1 MRKIIVYGSKGWIG
15 SQFVD
20 ILKHSGKDYVC
31 LNTRIENTEDIKRD
45 IEQHN
50 PTHIVSFTGRTHGQI
65 DGKKYSTIDY
75 LEQPGKLKE
84 NIRDNLLGPLLLSKV
99 CRKHRIHYT
108 YLGTGCIFKYDEN
121 HAYEKEENGFKE
133 ADLPNF
139 FGSSYS
145 IVKGATDQLIRLTED
160 TPTTLNLRIRMPIT
174 NIDNPR
180 NFITKITTYENICS
194 IKNSMTVLPELLP
207 IVLNMMEKQYVGTM
221 NLTNPGLISHNEI
234 LTMYKQYVDPHF
246 TWKNFTIE
254 QQSEI
259 LASDRSNN
267 YLDTTRLESL
277 YPNIKNIKDSVEECL
292 KNYVKKMTIS
302 KNFLSKTKNLL
313 VTGGCGFIGSNFIN
327 IFWER
332 YPNINIINIDAL
344 YYCANINNVNE
355 RVRNSKRYTLVKGNI
370 CSQDLLKHILE
381 FYNIDSVIHFAAQSH
396 VQNSFTDSL
405 QYTKDNVIGTH
416 TLLECC
422 RIYNKIVR
430 FIHVSTDEVYGESL
444 LDITENKKT
453 EQSLLCPTNPYA
465 ASKAAAESFVQSYI
479 KSFNMPIIITR
490 GNNVYGPNQYPEKVI
505 PKFIQQLNS
514 GKKITIQG
522 KGDCVRGFLHV
533 NDTADAFIKI
543 LEKGKIG
550 EIYNIGCDE
559 DMEISILDL
568 AKKIHSLSKIKS
580 SLEDSIEYI
589 EDRPFNDKRYYISNN
604 KLKKLDWNINV
615 DLDTGLKQ
623 LMNNK

>member
-1 MRKIIVYGSKGWIG
+1 M
-15 SQFVD
+15 
-20 ILKHSGKDYVC
+20 
-31 LNTRIENTEDIKRD
+31 
-45 IEQHN
+45 
-50 PTHIVSFTGRTHGQI
+50 
-65 DGKKYSTIDY
+65 
-75 LEQPGKLKE
+75 
-84 NIRDNLLGPLLLSKV
+84 RDNLLGPVLLSNLCK
-99 CRKHRIHYT
+99 KHRIHYT

-121 HAYEKEENGFKE
+121 HPYEKEENGFRE
-133 ADLPNF
+133 QDLPNF

-145 IVKGATDQLIRLTED
+145 TVKGATDQLLFNLNNE
-160 TPTTLNLRIRMPIT
+160 TTLNLRIRMPIT

-180 NFITKITTYENICS
+180 NFITKITTYERICS

-207 IVLNMMEKQYVGTM
+207 LVLDMMQHQYVGTM

-234 LTMYKQYVDPHF
+234 LSLYKKYVNPEF
-246 TWKNFTIE
+246 TWKNFSIE
-254 QQSEI
+254 EQRII

-267 YLDTTRLESL
+267 FLDTTRLESL
-277 YPNIKNIKDSVEECL
+277 YPNVKNIKNSVEDCL
-292 KNYVKKMTIS
+292 KNYVKSPRPI
-302 KNFLSKTKNLL
+302 KNYLSKTKNLL

-327 IFWER
+327 IFYDR

-344 YYCANINNVNE
+344 YYCANINNISKS
-355 RVRNSKRYTLVKGNI
+355 VRESDRYTLIKGNI
-370 CSQDLLKHILE
+370 CSADLVSHILE
-381 FYNIDSVIHFAAQSH
+381 FYKIDTIIHFAAQSH
-396 VQNSFTDSL
+396 VQNSFNDSL

-422 RIYNKIVR
+422 RLYNKIIR

-505 PKFIQQLNS
+505 PKFINQLQS

-543 LEKGKIG
+543 LEKGEIG

-559 DMEISILDL
+559 EMEISILEL
-568 AKKIHSLSKIKS
+568 AKKIYELSKVKS
-580 SLEDSIEYI
+580 SWTDSIEYI
-589 EDRPFNDKRYYISNN
+589 EDRPFNDQRYYISNE
-604 KLKKLDWNINV
+604 KLKSMGWEITIKLED
-615 DLDTGLKQ
+615 GLKE
-623 LMNNK
+623 LLKIK